1 MKKNIVAAFAL
12 VFALA
17 SCNSQLDDIN
27 TNPNATEHPLPAYL
41 LTGTLKQG
49 ADLYWGADNNFNSSL
64 LFVQQWAKIQ
74 YTEPDR
80 YDVSNTSFTTLWNTG
95 YATLITDLNTIL
107 NFTDQE
113 AHSNYKGVAL
123 ALRSWVFQLLTD
135 A

>member
-49 ADLYWGADNNFNSSL
+49 ADLYY
-64 LFVQQWAKIQ
+64 V
-74 YTEPDR
+74 
-80 YDVSNTSFTTLWNTG
+80 
-95 YATLITDLNTIL
+95 
-107 NFTDQE
+107 
-113 AHSNYKGVAL
+113 
-123 ALRSWVFQLLTD
+123 
-135 A
+135 

>member
-1 MKKNIVAAFAL
+1 MKKNIVAAFVL

-64 LFVQQWAKIQ
+64 LFVQQCRITSYNVC
-74 YTEPDR
+74 YTKLLR
-80 YDVSNTSFTTLWNTG
+80 FCKGSKKSNSG
-95 YATLITDLNTIL
+95 R
-107 NFTDQE
+107 
-113 AHSNYKGVAL
+113 V
-123 ALRSWVFQLLTD
+123 R
-135 A
+135 